1 MSKNEN
7 LFAQNPVACTLMD
20 SINRLFN
27 EHPASVGESY
37 GEHLV
42 QASSFGTRMILAG
55 LACLVHGLLPFL
67 FVRTGSAAITT
78 LHTRMVTNRV
88 RHPVTAE
95 AAKAS

>member
-1 MSKNEN
+1 
-7 LFAQNPVACTLMD
+7 MD

-67 FVRTGSAAITT
+67 FVRTGSAAISA
-78 LHTRMVTNRV
+78 LHTRMVTNRS
-88 RHPVTAE
+88 RQPVAAE
-95 AAKAS
+95 GAKAA